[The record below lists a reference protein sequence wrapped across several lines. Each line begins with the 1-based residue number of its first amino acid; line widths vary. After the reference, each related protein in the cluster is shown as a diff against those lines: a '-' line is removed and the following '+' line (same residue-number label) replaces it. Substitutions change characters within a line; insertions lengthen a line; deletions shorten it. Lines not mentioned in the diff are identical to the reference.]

1 VTTVRNQSRQ
11 PELSEPERACL
22 ALAWEAFL
30 AGTNPVGAVVIDAA
44 GRIVASGRNAV
55 YEASHPTLLAA
66 SRLAHAEI
74 NALFGLAVDA
84 RHGALRLVTSLEPCQ
99 MCAGAV
105 RMATVGA
112 LTYIGA
118 DPVNGTAWALA
129 SARFVNHRPVQV
141 TGPRTD
147 RVGLLASGLAA
158 AFVLARSPAGNFA
171 VAYRQSRPDLAAVA
185 QALIDVGLLELA
197 ARREPWAD
205 VAPVLLD
212 VAAAASPAA

>member
-1 VTTVRNQSRQ
+1 MAIVLDQSPE

-22 ALAWEAFL
+22 TLAWEAFL
-30 AGTNPVGAVVIDAA
+30 AGTNPVGAVVVDTA

-55 YEASHPTLLAA
+55 YEASHPTLLSA

-74 NALFGLAVDA
+74 NALFGLPVHE

-99 MCAGAV
+99 MCSGAV

-112 LTYIGA
+112 LTYLGA
-118 DPVNGTAWALA
+118 DPVNGTAWALE

-147 RVGLLASGLAA
+147 SVGLLASGLAQ
-158 AFVLARSPAGNFA
+158 AFVLARSPDGNFA
-171 VAYRQSRPDLAAVA
+171 AAYRQRRPDLAVVA
-185 QALIDVGLLELA
+185 QALIDAGLLELA
-197 ARREPWAD
+197 AQRAPWPEVGPA
-205 VAPVLLD
+205 LLAT
-212 VAAAASPAA
+212 VAAASVQA